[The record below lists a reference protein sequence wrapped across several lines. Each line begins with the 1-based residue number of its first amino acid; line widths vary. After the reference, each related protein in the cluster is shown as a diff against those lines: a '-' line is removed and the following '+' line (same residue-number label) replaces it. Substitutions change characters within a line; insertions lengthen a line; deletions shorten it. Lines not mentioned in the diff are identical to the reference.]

1 MGSLAIRLA
10 ALFVLIAIANLM
22 FVELV
27 IVNGVIFASVGIA
40 FAAFVKDRGREYRYR
55 AAVSGR
61 GSRLGQGAFPFGDPV
76 ASHFAGH
83 RASGR
88 RGTFRRVDTPQQP
101 SIYSFSG
108 PHRGGPLAG
117 PIAQPVRAQS

>member
-55 AAVSGR
+55 AAVSVARLPTRPGR
-61 GSRLGQGAFPFGDPV
+61 VPFRRPSRIPFFG
-76 ASHFAGH
+76 
-83 RASGR
+83 ASGFGATGDMSPR
-88 RGTFRRVDTPQQP
+88 
-101 SIYSFSG
+101 
-108 PHRGGPLAG
+108 
-117 PIAQPVRAQS
+117 